1 MRADDQKKETK
12 MANRPQ
18 RLKLC
23 RDLAMYFAEK
33 GKIMTQ
39 DEYIKADDKPVLL
52 SGIRNVGRSYSRAI
66 VMMKGAHPEL
76 MELIEKKKEEAAKP
90 APAPKPT
97 PPKAPKP
104 APKAAVKPAVKPA
117 VKQDKDDEQDL

>member
-1 MRADDQKKETK
+1 

-18 RLKLC
+18 KIKLC

-39 DEYIKADDKPVLL
+39 DEYIKQDDKPVML

-66 VMMKGAHPEL
+66 EMMKGAHPEL
-76 MELIEKKKEEAAKP
+76 MTLIEKKKAEAAIKTEPKPAP
-90 APAPKPT
+90 APAPKPAL
-97 PPKAPKP
+97 KR
-104 APKAAVKPAVKPA
+104 AAVKPAVKPA
-117 VKQDKDDEQDL
+117 VKKD